1 MPDWPPVV
9 LFLLGAALLPLV
21 PRIVRPGLCVAV
33 PLLAL
38 GHLLRLEP
46 GATWTMRFLEFTLVP
61 LEVTRLSLVF
71 GYVFTVMAAIGG
83 VYAWSLRSTGQQAAA
98 LLYAGAALGVIFAG
112 DLLTLFFCWELMAVA
127 SVCLVWARGTPAAW
141 RAGHRYLYVHLFG
154 GSVLLAGILW
164 HLAAGGTIAFTA
176 FASGG
181 PAWLIL
187 AGFALNAAV
196 PPLHAWLSDSYP
208 EATVTGAVFLSAFT
222 TKTAIYA
229 LARGF
234 AGWDVLVAAGVV
246 MALYGVVYAVLEN
259 DIRRILAYHIIS
271 QVGYMVAGVGI
282 GTQMALNGATAH
294 AFTHILYKGLLF
306 MAAGAVLHAT
316 GKSRLTE
323 LGGLAR
329 VLPWTLALY
338 MVGAFSISGF
348 PLFSG
353 FVSKPV
359 TVAAVEYAGRDWMA
373 LGLHLASIGTFLHT
387 GLKLPYFTWFGPDR
401 GLRPVAA
408 VPISM
413 YVAMGLAAALN
424 IGIGLFPGVLYA
436 LLPFPL
442 EYAPYTAAHLA
453 KTAQLLLFT
462 AAAFWLLRGQLGG
475 QPTIALD
482 TDWLYRRPGRWV
494 GVQLAR
500 GVTDVFQAAGRGVAG
515 VVRAV
520 ATLGNDPG
528 VVLRGLAPIR
538 PGLPRP
544 RTGSPG
550 IAVGLSVLVVVGCL
564 VVVILGLVAG
574 KQ

>member
-1 MPDWPPVV
+1 MPEWPPVV
-9 LFLLGAALLPLV
+9 LFLLGAALLPVL
-21 PRIVRPGLCVAV
+21 PRVVRPAVCVAV

-38 GHLLRLEP
+38 GQLLRFTP
-46 GATWTMRFLEFTLVP
+46 GLTIAFPFLDYALVP
-61 LEVTRLSLVF
+61 LEVTRLSLAF
-71 GYVFTVMAAIGG
+71 GYVLTIMAAIGG
-83 VYAWSLRSTGQQAAA
+83 VYAWSLRDSGQQVAA
-98 LLYAGAALGVIFAG
+98 LLYAGGALGVTFAG
-112 DLLTLFFCWELMAVA
+112 DLLTLFACWELMAIA
-127 SVCLVWARGTPAAW
+127 STWLIWARRTPASY
-141 RAGHRYLYVHLFG
+141 RSGLRYLYVHLFG

-164 HLAAGGTIAFTA
+164 YLADGGTPAFTA
-176 FASGG
+176 FPAGG

-187 AGFALNAAV
+187 TGFVLNAAV
-196 PPLHAWLSDSYP
+196 PPLHAWLADSYP

-234 AGWDVLVAAGVV
+234 AGWDILVVLGVV

-282 GTQMALNGATAH
+282 GTAMAINGATAH

-316 GKSRLTE
+316 GRSRLTE

-329 VLPWTLALY
+329 ALPWVLLLY

-387 GLKLPYFTWFGPDR
+387 GLKLPWFTWSGPDR
-401 GLRPVAA
+401 GIRPTGTIPA
-408 VPISM
+408 SM
-413 YVAMGLAAALN
+413 YLAMTLAALLN
-424 IGIGLFPGVLYA
+424 VGLGLFPGVLYG

-442 EYAPYTAAHLA
+442 EYQPYTAAHLA

-462 AAAFWLLRGQLGG
+462 AAAFWLFRAQLGG
-475 QPTIALD
+475 SPTIALD
-482 TDWLYRRPGRWV
+482 TDWFYRRAGRWAGEQV
-494 GVQLAR
+494 AAMTATLFLRAGAACRRMIEATVRFGADPNAALRRLAP
-500 GVTDVFQAAGRGVAG
+500 
-515 VVRAV
+515 VRAV
-520 ATLGNDPG
+520 PPDRARS
-528 VVLRGLAPIR
+528 LRGIP
-538 PGLPRP
+538 
-544 RTGSPG
+544 
-550 IAVGLSVLVVVGCL
+550 VGLSVLVLVMSLAVVL
-564 VVVILGLVAG
+564 LGLLAG
-574 KQ
+574 